1 MKKQGYTVSFVDDLK
16 MEKERLEKEG
26 FQVDHEGDL

>member
-1 MKKQGYTVSFVDDLK
+1 LK

-26 FQVDHEGDL
+26 FQVDHEGDLWINFII